1 MSTHYNRKRLQGP
14 IFQEETWSTSYDET
28 SKQND
33 QATNWISRNLDRSKS
48 RKPFQKSTTNFRY
61 QQQCGYTDISYLIIG
76 TSTTKRQTTGKIE
89 VDDDQE
95 YEAEQILDTRKQ
107 GQQQEYLVKWKGYGP
122 EENTWEP
129 TKHLTHCGSLLR
141 QFNQQRSTS

>member
-1 MSTHYNRKRLQGP
+1 MRIHP
-14 IFQEETWSTSYDET
+14 IFHISLLEPAPRNAKPQE
-28 SKQND
+28 
-33 QATNWISRNLDRSKS
+33 
-48 RKPFQKSTTNFRY
+48 
-61 QQQCGYTDISYLIIG
+61 
-76 TSTTKRQTTGKIE
+76 KIE